1 MKLGKLTLGII
12 ASTVIF
18 TVSTFAA
25 NSVVVK
31 EESLGLRKSSV
42 YNEDKITG
50 DKTQYGTDVAG
61 TSKRF
66 DRAFE
71 NAPPMIPHDIEGM
84 LPITIGNNQCVMC
97 HDPAVAASM
106 GAIPFPKSHLTNFRP
121 ETKLSEDG
129 TMLQEGKHLDNTID
143 IKVVEK
149 PLETLS
155 GTRFNCSQCHAPQSE
170 GANTPKN
177 NFKADFRAK
186 GLNNK
191 SNLIDNIEEGVK

>member
-12 ASTVIF
+12 ASTILLA
-18 TVSTFAA
+18 VSTFAA
-25 NSVVVK
+25 NTAVK
-31 EESLGLRKSSV
+31 EESLGLRKASV
-42 YNEDKITG
+42 YSEEKVTG
-50 DKTQYGTDVAG
+50 DKTQYGTAAAG
-61 TSKRF
+61 SSKRF

-71 NAPPMIPHDIEGM
+71 NAPPMIPHDVEGM
-84 LPITIGNNQCVMC
+84 LPITINNNQCVMC

-106 GAIPFPKSHLTNFRP
+106 GAIPFPKSHLTSFRP
-121 ETKLSEDG
+121 ETKLTEDG

-149 PLETLS
+149 PLETLA
-155 GTRFNCSQCHAPQSE
+155 GARFNCSQCHAPQSE

-186 GLNNK
+186 GLNSK

>member
-12 ASTVIF
+12 ASTILLA
-18 TVSTFAA
+18 VSTFAA
-25 NSVVVK
+25 NTAVK
-31 EESLGLRKSSV
+31 EESLGLRKASV
-42 YNEDKITG
+42 YSEEKVTG
-50 DKTQYGTDVAG
+50 DKTQYGTVAAG
-61 TSKRF
+61 SSKRF

-71 NAPPMIPHDIEGM
+71 NAPPMIPHDVEGM
-84 LPITIGNNQCVMC
+84 LPITINNNQCVMC

-106 GAIPFPKSHLTNFRP
+106 GAIPFPKSHLTSFRP
-121 ETKLSEDG
+121 ETKLTEDG

-149 PLETLS
+149 PLETLA
-155 GTRFNCSQCHAPQSE
+155 GARFNCSQCHAPQSE

-186 GLNNK
+186 GLNSK